1 MKISLHWRR
10 PDYYMLFGAS
20 FLVILSLVILYSLT
34 LSTFPLYLLFIFL
47 GFFGYFIFLQ
57 IDFDIL
63 TVFSKHL
70 YTASILLLI
79 LPLIIGQVTR
89 GAIRWIPL
97 GPLTIQPS
105 EIVRPFLLIFF
116 ADYLGRGEFGV
127 RRALTFVIFAAI
139 PLLLILIQP
148 SLGVAA
154 ITFIGI
160 LGVLSASSIKKKY
173 FIGGFLLVVLLL
185 PFLWS
190 VLAPYQKQ
198 RVTTFIDPYGDPQG
212 TGYNSIQS
220 MISVGSGRLF
230 GRGLGEGVQTQLA
243 FLPEKHTDFIFAA
256 AAEELGF
263 VGAIFLLL
271 GLFIIIWRLI
281 NIVEHPKNPTAR
293 AYVAGLFFALFSETV
308 IHVGM
313 NMGLL
318 PITGVPLPL
327 VSAGGSAF
335 LGTMLGLAIA
345 VNAKKEIS
353 T

>member
-1 MKISLHWRR
+1 MKIVAKTRKFDYLSLI
-10 PDYYMLFGAS
+10 AIC
-20 FLVILSLVILYSLT
+20 LVILISTLV
-34 LSTFPLYLLFIFL
+34 LSSIAKFIFPT
-47 GFFGYFIFLQ
+47 YFLYIFLSIIAFYIFSN

-63 TVFSKHL
+63 SLFSKHV
-70 YTASILLLI
+70 YIASIIFLF
-79 LPLIIGQVTR
+79 LPIIIGQVTR

-116 ADYLGRGEFGV
+116 ADFLGRGEFGV
-127 RRALTFVIFAAI
+127 RRALTFVIFVAI

-185 PFLWS
+185 PFLLS

-243 FLPEKHTDFIFAA
+243 FLPENHTDFIFAA
-256 AAEELGF
+256 ISEELGF
-263 VGAIFLLL
+263 LGAILTITLSFALFLN
-271 GLFIIIWRLI
+271 LI
-281 NIVEHPKNPTAR
+281 GYVSNALDPSAR
-293 AYVAGLFFALFSETV
+293 AYTTGVFLILLAQSI
-308 IHVGM
+308 IHIGM
-313 NMGLL
+313 NMGLF
-318 PITGVPLPL
+318 PITGVP
-327 VSAGGSAF
+327 
-335 LGTMLGLAIA
+335 
-345 VNAKKEIS
+345 
-353 T
+353 